1 MLQNESALW
10 RSSLCCSSRNG
21 HIGHTADGMCSI
33 HPDRDPYP
41 ATTHHTGS
49 PLHTNLQVLNFE
61 RCKCVFH
68 QHQAWV
74 KLQLALPLLLLM
86 ILQLCHL
93 PPPLP
98 PPVSSSS
105 CLSTQCQ
112 LLLSAVVLYNV
123 LFKVLYCKISLFL
136 VFVMYYLC
144 IKHKPVRV

>member
-98 PPVSSSS
+98 PPVSDSS
-105 CLSTQCQ
+105 CLFTPCQ
-112 LLLSAVVLYNV
+112 PLYDSCTALLYFSRSYKIKTV
-123 LFKVLYCKISLFL
+123 LFIFCLLF
-136 VFVMYYLC
+136 MSYLC
-144 IKHKPVRV
+144 EMY